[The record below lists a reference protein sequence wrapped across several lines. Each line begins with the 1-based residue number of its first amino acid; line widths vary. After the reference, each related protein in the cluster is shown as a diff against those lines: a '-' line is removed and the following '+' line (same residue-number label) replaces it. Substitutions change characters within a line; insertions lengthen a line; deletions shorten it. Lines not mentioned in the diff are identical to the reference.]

1 MAKTN
6 NKKAE
11 AAAAKAKKG
20 LKARHVAYVCADIE
34 SHRNSKGKIPW
45 GIMQKVF
52 NEHKEVVPW
61 LTIDLVK
68 KGLKKRKE
76 NKTQDN
82 NKDTSTMSDLTN
94 PTFDGSNQESN
105 QPDAPPPRN
114 IAVSL
119 EPELPPETS
128 KSKGGRPRGTTLR
141 ASMEKRSQE
150 RGLNERNC
158 NDLERK
164 GRRSEVGKKRK
175 KEKKRA

>member
-6 NKKAE
+6 NKKAD

-76 NKTQDN
+76 N
-82 NKDTSTMSDLTN
+82 S
-94 PTFDGSNQESN
+94 
-105 QPDAPPPRN
+105 R
-114 IAVSL
+114 
-119 EPELPPETS
+119 
-128 KSKGGRPRGTTLR
+128 
-141 ASMEKRSQE
+141 
-150 RGLNERNC
+150 
-158 NDLERK
+158 
-164 GRRSEVGKKRK
+164 
-175 KEKKRA
+175 